1 MNILERYQAME
12 YGRAPEARN
21 EADAW
26 LKARDF
32 SASLFIGGQW
42 KKATGGK
49 TFDTAEPATGKHLA
63 SIAEAGHAD
72 IDAAV
77 AAARKALPKWQAASG
92 YERARVL
99 YAIGRAMQRHARL
112 FAVLESLDNGKP
124 IRESRDIDV
133 PLAIRHF
140 IHHAGWAQSLAKE
153 FPGHSAVGVAGQI
166 IPWNFP
172 LLMLAWKIAPAL
184 AAGCTVVLKPAEFT
198 PLTAILFAEICEKA
212 GVPKGV
218 VNIVH
223 GGPEAGAA
231 IVNHPDIDKIAF
243 TGSSEV
249 GKIIRKA
256 TAGSGK
262 KLSLELG
269 GKSAFVVFED
279 ADLDSAVEGL
289 VDGIWFNQGQVCC
302 AGSRLLVQEGV
313 AEAFLAKVKARMAK
327 LRLGDPLDKNTDIGP
342 LVDRT
347 QLDRV
352 RGLVAQGEKQGA
364 LCWSPESELPMIGC
378 YHLPVLA
385 TNIGPAN
392 ILAQEEVF
400 GPVLVAMSFRH
411 TEEAIELANNTRY
424 GLAASVWSENVNL
437 ALHVAPQLKAG
448 VVWINGTNMFDAA
461 CGFGGYR
468 ESGFGRE
475 GGREGMLEYLA
486 PAKVKATQIKAFDA
500 PGGVGERSEGDGS
513 FIDRTPKL
521 FIGGKQVR
529 PDGSYSMAVHDA
541 KGRHAGEV
549 GLGSRKDVRDA
560 VTAARGAKGWASAT
574 AYNRAQVLYFLAEN
588 LAVRADEFAA
598 RLTQLT
604 GASAKAAQAE
614 VDASIERLFEAA
626 GMADKFEGTVHNPPA
641 RAVTLALNEPVGVLG
656 IVAPDDAPLLG
667 LVSLLAPAL
676 AMGNT
681 VVAVPSARWPL
692 VATDLYQVFETSD
705 IPAGAVN
712 IVTGRTGELAAVLA
726 KHDDVDGLWIVA
738 DSATCKAAELESTGN
753 LKRVWTSNGYAVDW
767 NSPAG
772 ALESFLRRAVEVKNV
787 WVPYGD

>member
-1 MNILERYQAME
+1 MNILERYHAME
-12 YGRAPEARN
+12 YGPAPEARG

-32 SASLFIGGQW
+32 ASSLFIGGEW
-42 KKATGGK
+42 RKASGGK
-49 TFDTAEPATGKHLA
+49 TFDVTEPATGKHLA
-63 SIAEAGHAD
+63 SVSEASEAD
-72 IDAAV
+72 VDAAV
-77 AAARKALPKWQAASG
+77 ASARKALSTWQAASG

-112 FAVLESLDNGKP
+112 FAVLESIDNGKP

-133 PLAIRHF
+133 PLAVRHF
-140 IHHAGWAQSLAKE
+140 IHHAGWAQSLDKE
-153 FPGHSAVGVAGQI
+153 FPGHAAVGVAGQI

-198 PLTAILFAEICEKA
+198 PLTAILFAEICQKA

-223 GGPEAGAA
+223 GGPDAGAA
-231 IVNHPDIDKIAF
+231 IVNHAGIDKIAF

-269 GKSAFVVFED
+269 GKSAFIVFED

-302 AGSRLLVQEGV
+302 AGSRLLVQEGI
-313 AEAFLAKVKARMAK
+313 ADAFLAKVKSRMEK

-347 QLDRV
+347 QLERV
-352 RGLVAQGEKQGA
+352 RGLVAEGERQGA
-364 LCWSPESELPMIGC
+364 SCWRPAGEAPATGW

-385 TNIGPAN
+385 TNVAPAN

-400 GPVLVAMSFRH
+400 GPVLASMTFRN
-411 TEEAIELANNTRY
+411 TEEAVEIANNTRY

-475 GGREGMLEYLA
+475 GGREGMLEYLTRGKPKGVA
-486 PAKVKATQIKAFDA
+486 LKAYDA
-500 PGGVGERSEGDGS
+500 PGGVFERGDGDGS

-529 PDGSYSMAVHDA
+529 PDGNYSMAVLDR
-541 KGRHAGEV
+541 KGRQAGEV
-549 GLGSRKDVRDA
+549 GLGSRKDIRDA
-560 VTAARGAKGWASAT
+560 VSAARGAKGWAGAT

-588 LAVRADEFAA
+588 LAVRSDEFAD
-598 RLTQLT
+598 RLVSLT
-604 GASAKAAQAE
+604 GVSAKDARAE

-626 GMADKFEGTVHNPPA
+626 GMADKVEGTVHTPPA
-641 RAVTLALNEPVGVLG
+641 RAVTLALNEPIGVLG
-656 IVAPDDAPLLG
+656 IVAPDDRPLLG
-667 LVSLLAPAL
+667 LVALVAPAL

-692 VATDLYQVFETSD
+692 LATDLYQVLETSD
-705 IPAGAVN
+705 VPAGALN
-712 IVTGRTGELAAVLA
+712 IVTGRTGELAGVLA
-726 KHDDVDGLWIVA
+726 RHGDVDGLWVVA
-738 DSATCKAAELESTGN
+738 DADTCRMAEAESADN
-753 LKRVWTSNGYAVDW
+753 LKRVWTSGGQTVDW
-767 NSPAG
+767 AKEEGSTAT
-772 ALESFLRRAVEVKNV
+772 FLRRAVEVKNV